1 MKKEIDIMMVDYIND
16 NFGFKVNKRNA
27 KTLPISDLVSTLADM
42 DEANIYLC
50 ARTKEGIKVYIDCPA
65 GSYEYSPTQGRD
77 MEWLIRQL
85 GQAIYR
91 IINTPREPV
100 FYNEWGRQY
109 FRQENPIVNS
119 DMKYAHRWEWVDEE
133 EIVVTLEY
141 ILKFD
146 KREAR
151 ETLFDCV
158 EALASATKEKRAEIA
173 RNAAENLK
181 CTNGI
186 RYFDE
191 PSRAATEAFI
201 IALDTYASNPN
212 DELWEH
218 IWKKPLGDLNQHI
231 FLIFSGKLHNIYM
244 GMRKKMS
251 KNPWIWE

>member
-1 MKKEIDIMMVDYIND
+1 MKKEIDIMMVDYIQD

-27 KTLPISDLVSTLADM
+27 KTLPISYLVSTLADM

-158 EALASATKEKRAEIA
+158 EALASATEEKRAEIA
-173 RNAAENLK
+173 RNAVGKLK
-181 CTNGI
+181 GVMSGI
-186 RYFDE
+186 RYFNE
-191 PSRAATEAFI
+191 PSRAATETLI
-201 IALDTYASNPN
+201 IALKTYSENP
-212 DELWEH
+212 DEELWAH
-218 IWKKPLGDLNQHI
+218 IWKKSLGELNR
-231 FLIFSGKLHNIYM
+231 LIFDEKLKKIY
-244 GMRKKMS
+244 RHVRRNMS
-251 KNPWIWE
+251 KVPWIWE